1 MRNGIVIDKVQVP
14 LGLVAIIYESRPNV
28 TSDAIYQ
35 LTGGD
40 EVTYTLPDGT
50 EDTLTATQDI
60 PLFHKIART
69 DIAAGERVVK
79 YGEYIGVATCD
90 IKRGEH
96 VHSHNCVS
104 DDETKDA
111 EGAEEN
117 A

>member
-1 MRNGIVIDKVQVP
+1 MRNGIVIDRRDN
-14 LGLVAIIYESRPNV
+14 VAV
-28 TSDAIYQ
+28 AIYQ
-35 LTGGD
+35 LEGGS

-50 EDTLTATQDI
+50 EETLTAVEPI

-69 DIAAGERVVK
+69 DIAKGERVVK

-96 VHSHNCVS
+96 VHTHNCAS
-104 DDETKDA
+104 NDEIKDA
-111 EGAEEN
+111 EGADDN

>member
-1 MRNGIVIDKVQVP
+1 MRNGIVIDKHD
-14 LGLVAIIYESRPNV
+14 NV
-28 TSDAIYQ
+28 VVAIYQ

-60 PLFHKIART
+60 PLFHKIARS

-96 VHSHNCVS
+96 VHTHNCVS